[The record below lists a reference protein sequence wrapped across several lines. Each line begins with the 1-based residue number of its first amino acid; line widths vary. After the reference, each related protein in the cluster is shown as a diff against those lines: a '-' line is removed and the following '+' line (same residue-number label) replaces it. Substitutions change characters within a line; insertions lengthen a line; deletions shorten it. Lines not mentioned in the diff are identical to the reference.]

1 MLRLLD
7 SDLTL
12 IRLAFRISPEQ
23 MDAFDSV
30 YESLLVP
37 VLDRCGFVPAQTS
50 LRPMPEG
57 VFARLFVV
65 ETPGALQQKRQVLVQ
80 DKEWRHI
87 LTELAMQF
95 GIPTPDGFLF
105 YALELY
111 WTRSGAGRLWFSA
124 FGGGV
129 SCFDGQAFQTYT
141 REEGW
146 RTMKC
151 SIFCRIAMVVFGLR
165 PKPVQVVLIH

>member
-30 YESLLVP
+30 YESLLIP
-37 VLDRCGFVPAQTS
+37 VLDRCGFVPAQTP

-65 ETPGALQQKRQVLVQ
+65 ETPGALQQRRVNHNVDSHAALARFKSLRQRER
-80 DKEWRHI
+80 KS
-87 LTELAMQF
+87 
-95 GIPTPDGFLF
+95 P
-105 YALELY
+105 
-111 WTRSGAGRLWFSA
+111 RSMAVTKHHSR
-124 FGGGV
+124 
-129 SCFDGQAFQTYT
+129 QN
-141 REEGW
+141 
-146 RTMKC
+146 
-151 SIFCRIAMVVFGLR
+151 
-165 PKPVQVVLIH
+165 